1 MQIQFVGATE
11 RVTGSCAWMKYKRT
25 GIEFLVD
32 CGMVQGESYEGYENN
47 KDFPFTPRNLKFVLL
62 THAHLDH
69 CGLIPRLYKE
79 GFRGKVI
86 CTNATAKLVKVILQ
100 DAVKI
105 DRDLYSIADIN
116 RIDFEKIDLRADFK
130 WAKPIVID
138 KDLLVYFQRSAHI
151 LGSASIGLSWKKNNE
166 EKNSILFTGD
176 IGNNTKENS
185 FQPLLKYRQTPYE
198 TIENIVIE
206 STYGNREH
214 NPNELSFH
222 KRIEVLEDHIV
233 QTLAVNEG
241 QLIIPTFS
249 MHRTQEILFD
259 LYYLLK
265 IKWKNNPIKVKRR
278 LILNIKTKEEY
289 DAYVSTIESIPLET
303 LEQLYEVNEK
313 NEYHLNPKFKELE
326 VKAIYPVKVLCDS
339 FMGKEISKIYAKEL
353 CRKEYSL
360 KDKIYKYPYR
370 NEQIKEW
377 LSCNDEEIDEL
388 MKDLYE
394 NHKLKIGVHT
404 IQQSQERNKNDKTW
418 NDVTRPRVILTSSG
432 MCDNGS
438 VLQHLERTL
447 GDAKNTILLT
457 GYQSKGSN
465 GHILSELSQ
474 MDEKQKSQCYI
485 QLGKNSMKAI
495 SIKANIS
502 RIGGYF
508 GHADQKSLINYLFI
522 DEKDKHYTVPN
533 IFLNHGD
540 NSARETL
547 KNAIY
552 FHCDLL
558 QEKYEDKSLYQTN
571 IEIPKL
577 DNKTYDL
584 DHQCWIDNNIDLE
597 QLLQN
602 LIRSNLVS

>member
-25 GIEFLVD
+25 GIEFLID
-32 CGMVQGESYEGYENN
+32 CGMVQGESYGGYENN
-47 KDFPFTPRNLKFVLL
+47 KDFPFTPRNLKFVFL

-86 CTNATAKLVKVILQ
+86 CTNATAKLAKVILQ

-105 DRDLYSIADIN
+105 NRDLYSMSDIN
-116 RIDFEKIDLRADFK
+116 RIDFERIDLRADFK

-151 LGSASIGLSWKKNNE
+151 LGSASIGLSWKKNDE

-214 NPNELSFH
+214 NPDELSFH
-222 KRIEVLEDHIV
+222 KRIQVLEDHIV

-241 QLIIPTFS
+241 QLVIPTFS

-265 IKWKNNPIKVKRR
+265 IKWKNNPIRVKQR
-278 LILNIKTKEEY
+278 LQRIIKTKEEY
-289 DAYVSTIESIPLET
+289 DQYVSSIEGIESRILG
-303 LEQLYEVNEK
+303 QLYEINEK
-313 NEYHLNPKFKELE
+313 DEYRLMTQFEELE
-326 VKAIYPVKVLCDS
+326 IKAIYPVKVLCDS
-339 FMGKEISKIYAKEL
+339 FMGKDISKIYAKEL
-353 CRKEYSL
+353 CRKEYST
-360 KDKIYKYPYR
+360 KDKVYKYPYR
-370 NEQIKEW
+370 NEQMKEW

-388 MKDLYE
+388 MNDLYE
-394 NHKLKIGVHT
+394 NYKLNIGVHT
-404 IQQSQERNKNDKTW
+404 ILQPQERNRNDKQW
-418 NDVTRPRVILTSSG
+418 NSVISPRVILTSSG
-432 MCDNGS
+432 MCDKGS
-438 VLQHLERTL
+438 VLKHLERTL

-457 GYQSKGSN
+457 GYQAKGSN

-485 QLGKNSMKAI
+485 QLGKNSMKAT
-495 SIKANIS
+495 SVKANIS
-502 RIGGYF
+502 KIGGYF
-508 GHADQKSLINYLFI
+508 GHADQKSLINYLFT
-522 DEKDKHYTVPN
+522 DEIDKHYTVPN

-540 NSARETL
+540 NYARETL

-552 FHCDLL
+552 SHYDLL
-558 QEKYEDKSLYQTN
+558 QEKYDDTNLYHTN
-571 IEIPKL
+571 VEIPKL
-577 DNKTYDL
+577 DNKCYDL
-584 DHQCWIDNNIDLE
+584 DRQCWIDNDIDLE
-597 QLLQN
+597 QVLQN
-602 LIRSNLVS
+602 LIRSNLAS

>member
-25 GIEFLVD
+25 GIEFLID

-47 KDFPFTPRNLKFVLL
+47 KDFPFSPRNLKFVFL

-86 CTNATAKLVKVILQ
+86 CTNATAKLAKVILQ
-100 DAVKI
+100 DAIKI
-105 DRDLYSIADIN
+105 DRGLYSISDIN
-116 RIDFEKIDLRADFK
+116 RIDFERIDLRADFK

-151 LGSASIGLSWKKNNE
+151 LGSASIGLSWKKNDE

-214 NPNELSFH
+214 NPDELSFH
-222 KRIEVLEDHIV
+222 KRIQVLEDHII

-241 QLIIPTFS
+241 QLVIPTFS
-249 MHRTQEILFD
+249 IHRTQEILFD

-265 IKWKNNPIKVKRR
+265 IKWKNNPIKVKKK
-278 LILNIKTKEEY
+278 LIPKIKTKEEY
-289 DAYVSTIESIPLET
+289 DAYALTIEGVTSET
-303 LEQLYEVNEK
+303 LEQLYVVNEK
-313 NEYHLNPKFKELE
+313 GEYYLNSEFKELE
-326 VKAIYPVKVLCDS
+326 VEAVYPIKVLCDS
-339 FMGKEISKIYAKEL
+339 FMGKDISKIYAKEL
-353 CRKEYSL
+353 CRKEYSA
-360 KDKIYKYPYR
+360 KDKVYKYPYR

-388 MKDLYE
+388 IHDLYE
-394 NHKLKIGVHT
+394 NHKFNVGIHT
-404 IQQSQERNKNDKTW
+404 ITQPQERNKNDNTW
-418 NDVTRPRVILTSSG
+418 NTMTRPRVILTSSG

-438 VLQHLERTL
+438 VIKHLERTL

-457 GYQSKGSN
+457 GYQAKGSN

-485 QLGKNSMKAI
+485 QLGKNSMKAT
-495 SIKANIS
+495 SVKANIS
-502 RIGGYF
+502 KIGGYF
-508 GHADQKSLINYLFI
+508 GHADQKSLINYLFT

-540 NSARETL
+540 NYARETL

-552 FHCDLL
+552 SHCDLL
-558 QEKYEDKSLYQTN
+558 QEKYEDTSLYQTN
-571 IEIPKL
+571 VEIPKL
-577 DNKTYDL
+577 DNKSYDL
-584 DHQCWIDNNIDLE
+584 DRQCWVDNDMYIE
-597 QLLQN
+597 QLLQVLN
-602 LIRSNLVS
+602 RSNLAS